1 MELKMVRRLSGFGG
15 MLAGLVMQSAVA
27 RAGEVIGWMDVRP
40 ADGKIEIAGHAYSA
54 ARVAV
59 DYTLKVDRA
68 GPSGR
73 TSTSQRGR
81 AEIEPGEVARL
92 STTSVNLGGK
102 GRVDRRP
109 DAVEQRPHARHQ
121 RNPSRWPLNGSSAGA
136 TATALDV
143 RYQSGVMRAML

>member
-15 MLAGLVMQSAVA
+15 MLAGLVMQSSVA

-40 ADGKIEIAGHAYSA
+40 ADGQIEIAGHAYSA

-73 TSTSQRGR
+73 TSTSQRGH

-92 STTSVNLGGK
+92 STTSVNLGAK
-102 GRVDRRP
+102 DALTVVLTLSNSGRT
-109 DAVEQRPHARHQ
+109 
-121 RNPSRWPLNGSSAGA
+121 LA
-136 TATALDV
+136 TSEIHLGG
-143 RYQSGVMRAML
+143 R